1 MDIEANKAD
10 TENAHYPMPFGLCV
24 FVTIWILGC
33 FALIGSGINFL
44 VQSAAMDPSED
55 FFSLGKVCNITKV
68 RHPVGQEREA
78 KKDRQGRKKESSNGC
93 VDTYEYRFAV
103 GGGYR
108 EKWPK
113 NKGGP
118 TEKKT
123 RCGDCPCDASRDPRN
138 NRWDVV

>member
-78 KKDRQGRKKESSNGC
+78 KKDRQGRKKESSFQMAAWILTSTGSPSEG
-93 VDTYEYRFAV
+93 VSRKVA
-103 GGGYR
+103 
-108 EKWPK
+108 EKQ
-113 NKGGP
+113 G
-118 TEKKT
+118 
-123 RCGDCPCDASRDPRN
+123 RSD
-138 NRWDVV
+138 

>member
-1 MDIEANKAD
+1 
-10 TENAHYPMPFGLCV
+10 MPFGLCV

-33 FALIGSGINFL
+33 FALIGSGIKFL

-68 RHPVGQEREA
+68 RHSVGQEREA

-103 GGGYR
+103 GGGIAKSGR
-108 EKWPK
+108 
-113 NKGGP
+113 
-118 TEKKT
+118 KT
-123 RCGDCPCDASRDPRN
+123 RAVRLRKRLGAAIARATLRETPEITGGTLCRRYC
-138 NRWDVV
+138 